1 MGKCRALPVRYLVVA
16 PGTGVTNTVGRRRCR
31 GSGVPFHKV
40 QIQGPVN
47 LGSQVPVQLSA
58 SGVSL
63 LRVTL
68 ASCPGSCQAFC
79 LAFLHPI
86 PVIFKHV
93 RSHFSSVSFSSSPLH
108 RGHMQV
114 LPRVS
119 KARPPR
125 PLAHSAPALLAL
137 LLLRRAGRQAPAFR
151 ALATGTLTGPFFPQI
166 SPPAHVWSCHLLH
179 EASPDTLPNAA
190 ATPSC
195 PPGLAL
201 LALRIPF
208 FHPPL
213 ALATI

>member
-1 MGKCRALPVRYLVVA
+1 MGTCRALPVLVVSQSLVVA
-16 PGTGVTNTVGRRRCR
+16 PGAGVTNTVGRRRCR

-68 ASCPGSCQAFC
+68 ASCPGSSQAFC

-93 RSHFSSVSFSSSPLH
+93 RCHFSSVSFSSSPLP

-114 LPRVS
+114 LPWVC
-119 KARPPR
+119 KAHPPR
-125 PLAHSAPALLAL
+125 PLARSAPALLAF
-137 LLLRRAGRQAPAFR
+137 LLLRRAGR
-151 ALATGTLTGPFFPQI
+151 LLISGPWQQI
-166 SPPAHVWSCHLLH
+166 HSDWAILPSDISARPCLVMSSSP
-179 EASPDTLPNAA
+179 
-190 ATPSC
+190 
-195 PPGLAL
+195 
-201 LALRIPF
+201 
-208 FHPPL
+208 
-213 ALATI
+213 